1 MTNDQRRVIGV
12 AAYVMGGV
20 LAFIYFVRPLWAWA
34 TWDRSKG
41 TLDLGFMQVTSRPAF
56 PSDAQSVIVGLLL
69 PIVLITVGRLIQRR
83 GPKRA
88 DE

>member
-1 MTNDQRRVIGV
+1 LTNDQRRVIAV
-12 AAYVMGGV
+12 ASTVIAGV

-56 PSDAQSVIVGLLL
+56 PSDAQSVIVGLIL
-69 PIVLITVGRLIQRR
+69 PIVLVTAGVLIRR
-83 GPKRA
+83 RSPERP
-88 DE
+88 